1 MINKRQ
7 YNILSFYL
15 TRSLF
20 LGTGLSLLVGLS
32 NNDILLTGFVGLL
45 LGYFLLYLFFK
56 KGYVNNIVNII
67 IAISILF
74 INALSNTILTNT
86 FLLYTTPSLFIVLL
100 FFLILFYASKFKFTI
115 IGRISEVFIV
125 ISVFEILLSLLGLF
139 PFVELDNLLPL
150 FNTKFISIIKG
161 VLVFTSSALLPNI
174 LLINYKDNLRFRDVQ
189 WGYIVG
195 SLLMISVLVLTITI
209 YGSKFA
215 TMIRFPEFLILKKIN
230 IMGYFNNVENILV
243 VEWMINILITAL
255 LCVKV
260 IRDSCPKI
268 LFYIIIF
275 GLLVGSEFIFS
286 NSYANILLIKEYFYY
301 IGLFLILLG
310 LITKKN
316 KNY

>member
-32 NNDILLTGFVGLL
+32 NNDILITGFVGLL

-67 IAISILF
+67 IAISVLF
-74 INALSNTILTNT
+74 INTLSNTILTNT

-100 FFLILFYASKFKFTI
+100 FFLILIYASKFKFTI

-125 ISVFEILLSLLGLF
+125 VSFLEILLSLLGLF

-150 FNTKFISIIKG
+150 FNTKIINIMKG
-161 VLVFTSSALLPNI
+161 VLVFTASALLPNI

-195 SLLMISVLVLTITI
+195 SLLMIIVLFLTITI

-268 LFYIIIF
+268 LFYIIII
-275 GLLVGSEFIFS
+275 GLLVGSEFIFT

-301 IGLFLILLG
+301 IGLILILLG